1 MYSVVGEAATALR
14 VTLGYSEVQLQ
25 VADVFFDISRHRIAL
40 HRQTHNSPIIHNSLH
55 IWVRCQT
62 IRANRGRVS
71 RMGWAL
77 GDSRLVTSH
86 AAFL

>member
-1 MYSVVGEAATALR
+1 MYSVVGEAATVLR
-14 VTLGYSEVQLQ
+14 VTLGYSKVQAQ
-25 VADVFFDISRHRIAL
+25 VADVFFDRSRHRVA
-40 HRQTHNSPIIHNSLH
+40 RRSQTHNSPLIHNLLR

-71 RMGWAL
+71 RMGRAL
-77 GDSRLVTSH
+77 GDFRLLTSH